1 MDERDDLAVRA
12 EVLSKLADQL
22 GEQLAVERKAN
33 DELRTI
39 LRDGVGGGGGP
50 REAPACVAPVATT
63 LAAVAVGMSLCA
75 AVAASWIGGSTSS
88 TCHARQVAVSAA
100 GASAVPSA
108 IPATLSAPTPSAWP
122 AGSVS
127 PWVYPA
133 GSVGDGVFLAPAR
146 QQVQQAQGP
155 DGPGPNP
162 RDCGRVVNATAA
174 RCFVDATGGN
184 ASGEYMLRNLILAY
198 TLLGE
203 RARGRMLAARY
214 FTDYDGSPF
223 AQQIRQ
229 LGYNP

>member
-1 MDERDDLAVRA
+1 MSERDDLVVRA

-22 GEQLAVERKAN
+22 GEQLAVERRAN

-39 LRDGVGGGGGP
+39 LRDGPGGGP
-50 REAPACVAPVATT
+50 REQPACVAPVATT
-63 LAAVAVGMSLCA
+63 LAAVAVGMSICA
-75 AVAASWIGGSTSS
+75 AVAASWLGSGTGSA
-88 TCHARQVAVSAA
+88 CHARQVAVSAA
-100 GASAVPSA
+100 AASAVPKPY
-108 IPATLSAPTPSAWP
+108 PATVTAPTPSVWP

-127 PWVYPA
+127 PWVYPPP
-133 GSVGDGVFLAPAR
+133 GDPIHLAA
-146 QQVQQAQGP
+146 QQQQQQQQEP
-155 DGPGPNP
+155 WLGPNP

-203 RARGRMLAARY
+203 RTRGAALAERY
-214 FTDYDGSPF
+214 FTDFGGSPF